1 MWNLG
6 VLTDTTLVSSF
17 LLANTMDWKWNY
29 RKRLTHCQRIVSW
42 CLLDFLFCQR
52 EHKQNLLFG
61 WKATLSHHL
70 LYVLILIFSCSIL
83 RTSCQC
89 QDCCVLYV
97 WCLYQWFQQGH
108 LALFH
113 TGVFKIFFLCLFSLR
128 HQGETRHVLS
138 LVVSGEQWRGK
149 QKVSCG
155 HLTLYILLICAI
167 CSSFICLVPSVH
179 WQFIFEN
186 LAIVMP
192 SWFKQWY

>member
-113 TGVFKIFFLCLFSLR
+113 TGVFKIFFYVCFLWDTRVKRGTSLALWCLGNNGGESRRCPVDIWHFTFYWFVPYAALLYAWFLLFIDSLY
-128 HQGETRHVLS
+128 LKI
-138 LVVSGEQWRGK
+138 WR
-149 QKVSCG
+149 
-155 HLTLYILLICAI
+155 
-167 CSSFICLVPSVH
+167 
-179 WQFIFEN
+179 
-186 LAIVMP
+186 
-192 SWFKQWY
+192 